1 MMVSELAEVRAVT
14 QLEKSPVSVSQPGEL
29 VIRVHL
35 PIIFSKVNG

>member
-1 MMVSELAEVRAVT
+1 MAMSMTGVAW
-14 QLEKSPVSVSQPGEL
+14 QLEKNAPTGVSQPGEL